1 MIKRISS
8 ESIARATSYDEINTK
23 NLRVDMMDTSVIDPP
38 VIDYNKFLIIVQAVK
53 GKPSDNL
60 IRSVNQFI
68 KTKKPIYVLQFNDD
82 FLEHFDDFEP
92 QSVDYFE
99 PEKNEFGKYIPN
111 PDFLEEYM
119 NFVNDDVKE
128 LLNER

>member
-1 MIKRISS
+1 MIKRISP

-92 QSVDYFE
+92 QAVNYFE

-128 LLNER
+128 LLK

>member
-92 QSVDYFE
+92 QAVNFFE

-128 LLNER
+128 LLK

>member
-92 QSVDYFE
+92 QAVNYFE

-128 LLNER
+128 LLK